1 VIRRTTILLM
11 VMCVWV
17 AALDP
22 ATKSAVTEGIRAAE
36 IYDLVAEFSSPA
48 YEGRLT
54 GSAGYARAAH
64 RAADLFREWGLTPL
78 SEDYLQAFSAR
89 YTEVRQASLTLRI
102 QAEGGEQV
110 IEGEYFSNFYP
121 FNFSG
126 QGTVSAPVVF
136 AGYGLS
142 APEYGHDD
150 FAGMDV
156 TGKVVMILKGAPPAR
171 EGEDWTAYDDH
182 RFRTANARRHG
193 AAGLLYIYRPVANP
207 NGDHLENFPMVQIS
221 PETADAVLKASGTS
235 VEALKPL
242 LNLRRNVSFVT
253 KATADLAVQ
262 AELRLGTGYN
272 VVAWLPGSDPE
283 RQQEAVVIG
292 AHLDHTGA
300 WPVLTPG
307 ADDNASGTAVVLSI
321 ARAMAQAGVRTPRS
335 IVFVL
340 FGGEEMGLLGSRRFA
355 ERPPAPIEKIHF
367 VLNMDMV
374 GAGPD
379 IFVLGLKKDPGFELL
394 ANQVRESL
402 GLTCQLKGNER
413 IGGSGADHGP
423 FIEKGIPAVSVFS
436 SGGDHHGYHTDQ
448 DTIYWITPRIMEDIG
463 RWVAGCALELA
474 REE

>member
-1 VIRRTTILLM
+1 MIRRTMVLLM
-11 VMCVWV
+11 AMCIWV
-17 AALDP
+17 AAVDL
-22 ATKSAVTEGIRAAE
+22 ATQSAVTEGIRAAE
-36 IYDLVAEFSSPA
+36 IYERVSEFSSPA

-54 GSAGYARAAH
+54 GTTGYARAAR
-64 RAADLFREWGLTPL
+64 RAADLFREWGLAPL
-78 SEDYLQAFSAR
+78 SEDYLQEFSVR

-102 QAEGGEQV
+102 QTESREEV

-121 FNFSG
+121 LNFSG
-126 QGTVSAPVVF
+126 HGTVAAPVVF

-150 FAGMDV
+150 YAGLAV
-156 TGKVVMILKGAPPAR
+156 TDKIVMIIKGAPPPR
-171 EGEDWTAYDDH
+171 EGEDWTVYDDH

-221 PETADAVLKASGTS
+221 TEMADAVLKASGTS

-262 AELRLGTGYN
+262 AERRLGTGYN
-272 VVAWLPGSDPE
+272 VVAFLPGSDPE
-283 RQQEAVVIG
+283 RQKEAVVIG

-307 ADDNASGTAVVLSI
+307 ADDNASGVAVVLAI
-321 ARAMAQAGVRTPRS
+321 ARAMAQAGVRSPRS

-355 ERPPAPIEKIHF
+355 ERPPAPIQKIHF
-367 VLNMDMV
+367 VLNTDMV

-379 IFVLGLKKDPGFELL
+379 IFVLGLKKDPRFELL
-394 ANQVRESL
+394 ANRVKDSL
-402 GLTCQLKGNER
+402 GLTCRLEGNER
-413 IGGSGADHGP
+413 IGSSGADHGP

-463 RWVAGCALELA
+463 RLVAGCALELA
-474 REE
+474 RGE